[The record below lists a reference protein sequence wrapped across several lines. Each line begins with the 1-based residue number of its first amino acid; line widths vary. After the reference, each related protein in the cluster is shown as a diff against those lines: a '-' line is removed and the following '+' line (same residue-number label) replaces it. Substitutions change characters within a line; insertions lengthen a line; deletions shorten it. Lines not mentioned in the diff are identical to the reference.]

1 MSEITFYGADWC
13 SDCRRSKS
21 LLNTLGVEFEM
32 KDVETDKATADEA
45 QAISGRTNIPV
56 VKFADGEFLV
66 EPSDADL
73 HAALVTRG
81 LVK

>member
-1 MSEITFYGADWC
+1 MAEVTFYTADWC
-13 SDCRRSKS
+13 GDCRRSKS
-21 LLNTLGVEFEM
+21 LLEALGVEYDL
-32 KDVETDKATADEA
+32 KDVEADKATADEA

-56 VKFADGEFLV
+56 VRFADGEFMV

-73 HAALVTRG
+73 HAALVSRG

>member
-1 MSEITFYGADWC
+1 MAEVTFYGADWC

-21 LLNTLGVEFEM
+21 LLNTLGVEYEL
-32 KDVETDKATADEA
+32 KDVEADKATADEA

-73 HAALVTRG
+73 HAALTVRG